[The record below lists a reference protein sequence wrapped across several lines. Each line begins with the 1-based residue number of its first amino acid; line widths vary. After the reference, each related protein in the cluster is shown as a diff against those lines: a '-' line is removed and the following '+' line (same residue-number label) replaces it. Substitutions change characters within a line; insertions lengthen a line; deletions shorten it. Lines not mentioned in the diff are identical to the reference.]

1 MNEHAVGPA
10 RTPTWVA
17 PLVGLLAFLLVLV
30 VGGLVTADWMVRNNE
45 MRNLVTAIE
54 GSEQQMVRAQDQVSD
69 AFRPFEVGGALTP
82 EETALLTRQLADIA
96 ADAEQR
102 IGQAGRQVEAVS
114 VLPWHTGIR
123 DAKDAYLVHNGAWV
137 DYMARAAQDP
147 VEFVN
152 PQPFVNESFLA
163 AQPRIEG
170 AVPVPA
176 LYDLRQ
182 RVAQIFI
189 DGIPEEMNSSDVN
202 SQEPDPVVAL
212 G

>member
-1 MNEHAVGPA
+1 MVEHEVGPA
-10 RTPTWVA
+10 RTPKWVA
-17 PLVGLLAFLLVLV
+17 PLVGLLAFLLILV
-30 VGGLVTADWMVRNNE
+30 VGGVVTADWTVRNNE
-45 MRNLVTAIE
+45 MRNLVTVIE
-54 GSEQQMVRAQDQVSD
+54 GSEQQMVRTQDQVSD
-69 AFRPFEVGGALTP
+69 AFRPFEIGGALTP
-82 EETALLTRQLADIA
+82 EETALLTRQLAGIA

-102 IGQAGRQVEAVS
+102 IGKAGRQVEAVS
-114 VLPWHTGIR
+114 VLPWHTGILE
-123 DAKDAYLVHNGAWV
+123 AQDAYLAHSAAWV

-152 PQPFVNESFLA
+152 PQPLVNDSFLA
-163 AQPRIEG
+163 AQPLIEG

-189 DGIPEEMNSSDVN
+189 DGIPDEINNSNVN
-202 SQEPDPVVAL
+202 SQISAPVVAL

>member
-1 MNEHAVGPA
+1 MVQHEVGPA
-10 RTPTWVA
+10 RTPRWVA
-17 PLVGLLAFLLVLV
+17 PLVGLLAFLLILV

-54 GSEQQMVRAQDQVSD
+54 GSEQQMVRTQDEVSD

-82 EETALLTRQLADIA
+82 EETALLTQQLADIA

-114 VLPWHTGIR
+114 ILTWHTGIR
-123 DAKDAYLVHNGAWV
+123 DAQDAYLAHSAAWV

-152 PQPFVNESFLA
+152 PQPLVNESFLA
-163 AQPRIEG
+163 TQPLIED

-176 LYDLRQ
+176 LFDLRQ

-189 DGIPEEMNSSDVN
+189 DGIPEELSNSDVS
-202 SQEPDPVVAL
+202 SQTPAPVVAL